1 VHTIGTGFSPGDE
14 YYDEPYFYV
23 SVHPVPAGRPV
34 LPPFAHWHT
43 HDFTAAVA
51 TASALLA
58 EPDQHAA
65 ARTYLAVATDF
76 AIKQLDGAGQAH
88 TLKAGTAR

>member
-1 VHTIGTGFSPGDE
+1 MGAGFSPGDE

-23 SVHPVPAGRPV
+23 SVYPAPAGRPV

-51 TASALLA
+51 TASALLS
-58 EPDQHAA
+58 EPDQSAA
-65 ARTYLAVATDF
+65 AKTYLAVATDF
-76 AIKQLDGAGQAH
+76 AIEQLSGASQANS
-88 TLKAGTAR
+88 LKAGTARR